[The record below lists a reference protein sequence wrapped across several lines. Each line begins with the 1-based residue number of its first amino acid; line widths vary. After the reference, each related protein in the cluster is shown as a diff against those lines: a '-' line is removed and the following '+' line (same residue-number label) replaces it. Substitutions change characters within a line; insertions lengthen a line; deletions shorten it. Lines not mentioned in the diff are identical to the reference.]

1 MSFFQS
7 FFFFFFYSGSG
18 FKLKFF
24 CIFIYLLRWVF
35 VVALRLSL
43 VVASGGYTLVVVVLG
58 LLILG
63 APFAV
68 KHEL

>member
-1 MSFFQS
+1 M
-7 FFFFFFYSGSG
+7 
-18 FKLKFF
+18 KFF

>member
-1 MSFFQS
+1 M
-7 FFFFFFYSGSG
+7 FFFFFFYCGSG

-63 APFAV
+63 APLAV